1 MSEHLLTFNN
11 PKTQWTEIQSITV
24 CTGTGCIASG
34 ALDLID
40 SLRRV
45 LQEYG
50 FDVYESLPEIQ
61 NAADPEKAKFLKKS
75 GCQGLCAMGPLVTI
89 HPSGIFYVHV
99 KASDARRII
108 DETII
113 KGKAIPG
120 LLYTDPLTKQKYQKT
135 NEIRF
140 YTEQKR
146 QVLAASGELDPNSIE
161 DYIASG
167 GYESVKKVYTEMS
180 AEALCRLIGDAA
192 LRGRGGAGFPT
203 GKKWDLA
210 RVQQN
215 EKKYVICNADEGDPG
230 AFMDRSIIEG
240 NPHAVIEGMM
250 IAAHAIGA
258 DEGYVYVR
266 TEYPLAVR
274 RLRRA
279 IKDAQAA
286 GILGENAL
294 GSGKSLNISVVEG
307 AGAFVCG
314 EETAL
319 MASIEGRRGMPHLK
333 PPYPAESGLFGK
345 PTVINN
351 VETLVTIPLIVR
363 LGVDEYRK
371 GGSQNSPGT
380 KIFALTGHVINTG
393 LIEVPM
399 NTTLRQV
406 IFDIGG
412 GVSDDQGRLW
422 EDGFKAVQIG
432 GPSGA
437 CLTEE
442 HFDLPLDF
450 DSLSSIGAMVGS
462 GGMVVM
468 NKSTCMVSIAA
479 YFMQFTQKE
488 SCGKC
493 TFCRVGTKR
502 MLEILER
509 IQNGEGR
516 LEDLDE
522 LETLAKQI
530 VANSLCGLG
539 KTAPNPVLST
549 LRYFRDEYIA
559 HIEEKRC
566 PAGMCSALVTY
577 KIDSNACTG
586 CTLCARNCP
595 VNAIC
600 GSAKK
605 AHHIN
610 QEICIS
616 CGACYTV
623 CKFNAVI
630 RS

>member
-1 MSEHLLTFNN
+1 MSEHLFTLKNGRGLAENLQT
-11 PKTQWTEIQSITV
+11 ITV

-34 ALDLID
+34 AMEVIEAFR
-40 SLRRV
+40 SVLR
-45 LQEYG
+45 EYG
-50 FDVYESLPEIQ
+50 YVVCESLPEAR
-61 NAADPEKAKFLKKS
+61 NAADTQKAKFLKKS

-89 HPSGIFYVHV
+89 RPSGIFYVHV
-99 KASDARRII
+99 KASDARRIVE
-108 DETII
+108 ETVM
-113 KGKAIPG
+113 KGVTIPE
-120 LLYTDPLTKQKYQKT
+120 LLYTDPITKQKHLRT
-135 NEIRF
+135 DEIRF

-146 QVLAASGELDPNSIE
+146 QVLAASGELDPNSID
-161 DYIASG
+161 DYIESDGYASA
-167 GYESVKKVYTEMS
+167 KKVYAEMS
-180 AEALCRLIGDAA
+180 PEALCRLIVDAG

-203 GKKWDLA
+203 GRKWDLA
-210 RVQQN
+210 RIQKSP
-215 EKKYVICNADEGDPG
+215 KKYVICNADEGDPG

-266 TEYPLAVR
+266 AEYPLAVR
-274 RLRRA
+274 RLRQA
-279 IKDAQAA
+279 IKDARSA
-286 GILGENAL
+286 GVLGEDAL
-294 GSGKSLNISVVEG
+294 GSGKPLNINVVEG

-319 MASIEGRRGMPHLK
+319 MASIEGKRGMPRLK

-351 VETLVTIPLIVR
+351 VETLVTVPLIVK
-363 LGVDEYRK
+363 LGVEAYRK

-450 DSLSSIGAMVGS
+450 DTLNSIGAMVGS

-468 NKSTCMVSIAA
+468 NKNTCMVSIAA

-516 LEDLDE
+516 SGDLDL
-522 LETLAKQI
+522 LETLAGQI

-549 LRYFRDEYIA
+549 LRYFRNEYIA

-566 PAGMCSALVTY
+566 PAGMCKALVKY
-577 KIDSNACTG
+577 RINAENCTG

-595 VNAIC
+595 VNAIS
-600 GSAKK
+600 GSVKNP
-605 AHHIN
+605 HFIDP
-610 QEICIS
+610 EICIS

-623 CKFNAVI
+623 CKFNAVM
-630 RS
+630 RG

>member
-1 MSEHLLTFNN
+1 MSEHLLTFKN
-11 PKTQWTEIQSITV
+11 PRTPDNEIQSITV

-34 ALDLID
+34 AMELID
-40 SLRRV
+40 ALRNV
-45 LQEYG
+45 LREYG
-50 FDVYESLPEIQ
+50 FKVHESLPEVQ
-61 NAADPEKAKFLKKS
+61 KAAGTKKSVFLKKS
-75 GCQGLCAMGPLVTI
+75 GCQGLCAMGTLVTI
-89 HPSGIFYVHV
+89 RPSGIFYVHV
-99 KASDARRII
+99 KASDARRIV

-113 KGKAIPG
+113 GGKAIFG
-120 LLYTDPLTKQKYQKT
+120 LLYKDPLTKQKVQKT

-146 QVLAASGELDPNSIE
+146 QVLAASGKLDPNSIE
-161 DYIASG
+161 DYIAFG
-167 GYESVKKVYTEMS
+167 GYGSVKKVYAEMS
-180 AEALCRLIGDAA
+180 ARTLCRLIKDAG

-203 GKKWDLA
+203 GRKWDLA
-210 RVQQN
+210 RIQKS

-258 DEGYVYVR
+258 DQGYVYVR
-266 TEYPLAVR
+266 AEYPLAVR

-286 GILGENAL
+286 GILGENAM
-294 GSGKSLNISVVEG
+294 GSGKALNISVVEG

-319 MASIEGRRGMPHLK
+319 MASIEGKRGMPHLK

-351 VETLVTIPLIVR
+351 VETLVTVPLIIG

-412 GVSDDQGRLW
+412 GVSNDQGQLW

-437 CLTEE
+437 CLTAE

-450 DSLSSIGAMVGS
+450 DALSSIGAMVGS

-468 NKSTCMVSIAA
+468 NKNTCMVSIAS

-509 IQNGEGR
+509 IQNGEGQ
-516 LEDLDE
+516 LEDLDK
-522 LETLAKQI
+522 LEILAGQI
-530 VANSLCGLG
+530 RANSLCGLG

-566 PAGMCSALVTY
+566 PAGMCRALVSY
-577 KIDSNACTG
+577 SIDSNACTG

-595 VNAIC
+595 VNAIS
-600 GSAKK
+600 GSVKK
-605 AHHIN
+605 PHYIDP
-610 QEICIS
+610 EVCIS
-616 CGACYTV
+616 CGACYSV
-623 CKFNAVI
+623 CRFHAVI